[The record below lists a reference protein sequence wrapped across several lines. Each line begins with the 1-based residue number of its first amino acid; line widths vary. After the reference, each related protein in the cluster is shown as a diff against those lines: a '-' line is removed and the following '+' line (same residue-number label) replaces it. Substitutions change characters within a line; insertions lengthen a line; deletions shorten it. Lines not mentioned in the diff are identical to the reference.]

1 MLNSLLPTQGVTEC
15 DGQELS
21 SLPTSSFP
29 PGTSL
34 PEATTTL
41 LSTLTRL
48 RAHFFFMRL
57 DYQLAHGLPCLP
69 TSSVAAL
76 TRKYKRRVL
85 FENMAKCSNPGPIV
99 AFLCYQSLI
108 QSISHLKMTLFV
120 HWCRALGAVHVLHC
134 TNLGSLETTP
144 RHVICN
150 TTTIFR

>member
-29 PGTSL
+29 PGISL

-76 TRKYKRRVL
+76 TRKYKRWVL
-85 FENMAKCSNPGPIV
+85 FENKAKCSNLSHPCPII

-120 HWCRALGAVHVLHC
+120 HWCRALGAVHILRS
-134 TNLGSLETTP
+134 TNLGSWETTT
-144 RHVICN
+144 RHDICQK
-150 TTTIFR
+150 

>member
-69 TSSVAAL
+69 TSSLAAL
-76 TRKYKRRVL
+76 TRRYKRWVL
-85 FENMAKCSNPGPIV
+85 FQNIAKCSNLSHPGPVI
-99 AFLCYQSLI
+99 AFLCPITHLII
-108 QSISHLKMTLFV
+108 QSFENDLFSV
-120 HWCRALGAVHVLHC
+120 HWCRALVAVHILHF

-144 RHVICN
+144 RHVICQK
-150 TTTIFR
+150 